1 MVVIAATGSGS
12 LIASNMFTGSVRRP
26 GSFLSSIS
34 SYLNGIGRSPLPER
48 EVSSLFPLFQGG
60 PQARPKNYEWISDWG
75 L

>member
-34 SYLNGIGRSPLPER
+34 SYLNGIGVSPETSTFQQDLISTIKDIDGR
-48 EVSSLFPLFQGG
+48 YIVAEVTL
-60 PQARPKNYEWISDWG
+60 
-75 L
+75 